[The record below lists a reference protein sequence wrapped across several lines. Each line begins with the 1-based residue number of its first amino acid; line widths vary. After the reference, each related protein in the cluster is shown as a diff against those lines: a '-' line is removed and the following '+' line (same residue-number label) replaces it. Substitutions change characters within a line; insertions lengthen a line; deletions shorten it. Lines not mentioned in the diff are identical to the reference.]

1 MLSIIGVLVLYW
13 VLHISLWGMFVK
25 AGRPGWHSVIPVL
38 QDMTLLEINGKSKYR
53 SIWGLIPYIN
63 FLFNLSWLSEL
74 LNSFNRR
81 SFLEHSFG
89 VLFGFI
95 YFPILSLQK
104 TVQYVGPSNILD
116 KQNKYKRST
125 GREWA
130 DAIFFAII
138 AAFLIRT
145 FNVEAYKIPSQSME
159 GTLLAGDFLF
169 VSKMHYGARIPM
181 TPIAF
186 PLGHQTF
193 PGTDI
198 KCYVDKPTLKYRR
211 LPGFQKVER
220 GDAVVFNYPMEDE
233 RPVDKKTNY
242 IKRCIGLPGETLK
255 VVNSQVFIN
264 GEAMKNPEHLQNQY
278 LVATDDRGLNLD
290 YLKKLDLQSTEIN
303 PIGDNRYIMF
313 LEDKQAECITK
324 AAGITEI
331 QKIIVSPGGEDTYS
345 GVYPSDTAHYKWTI
359 DFFGPLLIPKKGLT
373 IPLSAQ
379 NIALYTRAIR
389 NYEGNQLEVN
399 GDQILINGQKADS
412 YTFKLDYYF
421 MMGDNRHNSL
431 DSRYWGFVPE
441 DHIVGKAWT
450 VWMCIQPEVGF
461 RTDRL
466 LKSISGDAI
475 QKSKISCQSNN

>member
-38 QDMTLLEINGKSKYR
+38 QDMTLLEIVGKNKYKAL
-53 SIWGLIPYIN
+53 WGLIPYIN
-63 FLFNLSWLSEL
+63 FLFNLNWLADL

-81 SFLEHSFG
+81 SFLEHSLG

-95 YFPILSLQK
+95 YFPILALQK
-104 TVQYVGPSNILD
+104 TVQYVGPSAILD

-130 DAIFFAII
+130 DAIFFAIV

-198 KCYVDKPTLKYRR
+198 KCYVDKPTLPYRR
-211 LPGFQKVER
+211 LPGFQEVER
-220 GDAVVFNYPMEDE
+220 GDAVVFNYPMEDD

-242 IKRCIGLPGETLK
+242 IKRCIGLPGESLK
-255 VVNSQVFIN
+255 VVNAQVYIN
-264 GEAMKNPEHLQNQY
+264 DGKLTNPEHLQYQY
-278 LVATDDRGLNLD
+278 LIATDERGLNVE
-290 YLKKLDLQSTEIN
+290 YLKKLDIQSVEIN
-303 PIGDNRYIMF
+303 PVGENRYIMF
-313 LEDKQAECITK
+313 LEDKQAACISQ
-324 AAGITEI
+324 AAGITQV
-331 QKIIVSPGGEDTYS
+331 QKIISKLNTVESYW
-345 GVYPSDTAHYKWTI
+345 GVFPSDTANYKWTV
-359 DFFGPLLIPKKGLT
+359 DYFGPLLIPAKGLT
-373 IPLSAQ
+373 IPLTTK
-379 NIALYTRAIR
+379 NIALYTRAIE
-389 NYEGNQLEVN
+389 NYEGNQLEVTGN
-399 GDQILINGQKADS
+399 QILINGQVVDS
-412 YTFKLDYYF
+412 YTFQQDYYF

-461 RTDRL
+461 RADRL
-466 LKSISGDAI
+466 LKSVNGDAI
-475 QKSKISCQSNN
+475 QKSKISCQ